1 MNINLVLCA
10 KCFRCDL
17 TGLEKS
23 DKTYGANEKSG
34 AVPSIRRENICMIET
49 SAQYSF
55 EEQSRC
61 GMYTVIWYFRC

>member
-1 MNINLVLCA
+1 MNINLVLHA

-55 EEQSRC
+55 
-61 GMYTVIWYFRC
+61 